1 MSHLTSVTVHPS
13 LANRRGRV
21 GLIAL
26 WGVQVVLASLFFLA
40 GSSKLTGAPAMVGL
54 FDAIGVGQWLRYAT
68 GLVEVASAV
77 ALLVPS
83 VAPFGAVALAATML
97 GAIATHLFIVGGYY
111 KRFGRRGLDNADKRI
126 LNMTHLVN
134 RNDFRTA
141 TRDVFFLFL

>member
-97 GAIATHLFIVGGYY
+97 GAIATHLFIVGGSPALPA
-111 KRFGRRGLDNADKRI
+111 FLLAGSLVIAWTRGDQLSRV
-126 LNMTHLVN
+126 LSRPH
-134 RNDFRTA
+134 
-141 TRDVFFLFL
+141 